1 MPQNFADFGQRC
13 AAAQHLGRQCM
24 AKLMGA
30 AGRRLDA
37 GPLEGVE
44 GVLTQVKDA
53 WRVVVNVEL
62 LQRSVAAEV
71 DRDVISVVSRCA
83 PRPVGSATQ
92 QDWKRSPHARL

>member
-1 MPQNFADFGQRC
+1 VRI
-13 AAAQHLGRQCM
+13 
-24 AKLMGA
+24 
-30 AGRRLDA
+30 DA

-83 PRPVGSATQ
+83 ARPVGPLRSRTG
-92 QDWKRSPHARL
+92 KRSPHARL

>member
-1 MPQNFADFGQRC
+1 VRI
-13 AAAQHLGRQCM
+13 
-24 AKLMGA
+24 
-30 AGRRLDA
+30 DA

-83 PRPVGSATQ
+83 ARPVGSAAQ